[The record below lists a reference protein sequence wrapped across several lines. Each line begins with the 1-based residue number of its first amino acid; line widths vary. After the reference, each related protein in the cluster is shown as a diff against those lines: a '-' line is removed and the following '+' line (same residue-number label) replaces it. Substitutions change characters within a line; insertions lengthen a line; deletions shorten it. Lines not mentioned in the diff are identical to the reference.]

1 MSEQDLI
8 AGCKKKDPRC
18 QKLLF
23 TTYAPKML
31 GVCRRYVDSLD
42 TAEDILQDGF
52 IKVFQK
58 IDTYTGEGAFGGWIR
73 RVFVTTAL
81 EHLRQ
86 NKAMQFNVSLDDINE
101 IQADAGISVLSRLT
115 VDDLMKCI
123 AELPMGYRTIFNLY
137 AIEGY
142 SHKEIAEMLNIKENS
157 SQSQLVRAR
166 KVLQEKVQSILNN
179 DYVSQQA
186 K

>member
-1 MSEQDLI
+1 MNEQDLI

-23 TTYAPKML
+23 NSYAPKML
-31 GVCRRYVDSLD
+31 GVCRRYVDNIE

-58 IDTYTGEGAFGGWIR
+58 IHTYTGEGAFAGWIR
-73 RVFVTTAL
+73 RIFVTTAL
-81 EHLRQ
+81 EYLRQ
-86 NKAMQFNVSLDDINE
+86 SKAMRFSVSIDDVYDV
-101 IQADAGISVLSRLT
+101 QTDPGMSAISQLT
-115 VDDLMKCI
+115 VDDLMKCVS
-123 AELPMGYRTIFNLY
+123 ELPVGYRTIFNLY

-142 SHKEIAEMLNIKENS
+142 SHKEIADILDIKENS
-157 SQSQLVRAR
+157 SQSQLTRAR
-166 KVLQEKVQSILNN
+166 KVLQEKVQAIIGSE
-179 DYVSQQA
+179 YVSQGA